1 MAKFNWQK
9 INQQSKAQ
17 SFKEK
22 NQGSYYLNFDEDK
35 LWSLKGKYYGIH
47 YSKLPLHYLEWI
59 LDKSKSGKHKG
70 IAENELYRRYNELSN
85 TKG

>member
-22 NQGSYYLNFDEDK
+22 TPGLFPLNFDDNK
-35 LWSLKGKYYGIH
+35 LWSLKGKYHGVH
-47 YSKLPLHYLEWI
+47 YSKLPLSYLEWI
-59 LDKSKSGKHKG
+59 LDNSNSGKHKG

-85 TKG
+85 T